1 MRSALQTKKH
11 KKTPGPQPITGIIL
25 PSKWNEDGKPAR
37 IAIHTDD
44 KKEYQIDFSG
54 AGRELLNL
62 TYKKVAIQGKLREQL
77 NGRAILCVRHYQILN
92 DTPESSQPTMQ
103 AV

>member
-1 MRSALQTKKH
+1 MHTKKL
-11 KKTPGPQPITGIIL
+11 KKAPGPPPITGIIL
-25 PSKWNEDGKPAR
+25 PSKWNEAGKPAR

-44 KKEYQIDFSG
+44 QKEYQIDFSG

-62 TYKKVAIQGKLREQL
+62 TYKKVAVQGKLREQL
-77 NGRAILCVRHYQILN
+77 NGRAILCVRQYRILAE
-92 DTPESSQPTMQ
+92 TPEDNQPNAQ

>member
-1 MRSALQTKKH
+1 MHIKKH
-11 KKTPGPQPITGIIL
+11 KKATAPPPITGIIL
-25 PSKWNEDGKPAR
+25 PSRWNEQGKPAR

-54 AGRELLNL
+54 AGKELLNL
-62 TYKKVAIQGKLREQL
+62 AYKKVTVQGKLREQL
-77 NGRAILCVRHYQILN
+77 NGRAILCVRQYQIIK
-92 DTPESSQPTMQ
+92 DTPENSVPNIQ